1 MEISKR
7 LQTIAG
13 MVTKGG
19 TACDVG
25 TDHGYLAIYLVEQG
39 ISKKVIAMDVAK
51 GPLSK
56 AKENI
61 ALYHYEDWIET
72 RLSDGL
78 EKLNKGEASTVIM
91 AGMGGIL
98 ITSLLEKGKEILKCV
113 DELILSPHTDVELVR
128 RYLLGNDYSI
138 QEEAMLTEDGKY
150 YIIIRAVHGSQSYE
164 KMCEYRYGKELL
176 TNTNP
181 VLKDYMEKELSK
193 LKVLL
198 ENLTDISTENA
209 RKRQMELE
217 EEIQCIKEGLEYY
230 EVQRNN

>member
-1 MEISKR
+1 MEISRR

-13 MVTKGG
+13 MVTKGS

-39 ISKKVIAMDVAK
+39 ICETVIAMDVAK

-61 ALYHYEDWIET
+61 ALYHYEDRIKT

-78 EKLNKGEASTVIM
+78 EKLEKGEAKTVIM

-98 ITSLLEKGKEILKCV
+98 ITGLLEKGKEILKDV
-113 DELILSPHTDVELVR
+113 HELILSPHTDVELVR
-128 RYLLGNDYSI
+128 RYLLENEYSI
-138 QEEAMLTEDGKY
+138 QDETMLTEDGKY
-150 YIIIRAVHGSQSYE
+150 YIIMKAVHGAQSYE
-164 KMCEYRYGKELL
+164 KLCEYRYGSKLL
-176 TNTNP
+176 TGKNP

-193 LKVLL
+193 LKVLYG
-198 ENLTDISTENA
+198 NLKDISTENA
-209 RKRQMELE
+209 KKRKLELE

>member
-1 MEISKR
+1 MEISRR

-13 MVTKGG
+13 MVTKGN

-39 ISKKVIAMDVAK
+39 ICETVIAMDVAK

-61 ALYHYEDWIET
+61 ALYHYEDRIKT

-78 EKLNKGEASTVIM
+78 EKLEKGEAKTVIM

-98 ITSLLEKGKEILKCV
+98 ITGLIEKGKEILKDV

-128 RYLLGNDYSI
+128 RYLLENEYSI
-138 QEEAMLTEDGKY
+138 QDETMLTEDGKY
-150 YIIIRAVHGSQSYE
+150 YIVMKAVHGAQSYE
-164 KMCEYRYGKELL
+164 KSCEYRYGSKLL
-176 TNTNP
+176 IGKNP
-181 VLKDYMEKELSK
+181 VLKEYMEKELSK
-193 LKVLL
+193 LKALYGNL
-198 ENLTDISTENA
+198 EDISTENA
-209 RKRQMELE
+209 KKRKLELE